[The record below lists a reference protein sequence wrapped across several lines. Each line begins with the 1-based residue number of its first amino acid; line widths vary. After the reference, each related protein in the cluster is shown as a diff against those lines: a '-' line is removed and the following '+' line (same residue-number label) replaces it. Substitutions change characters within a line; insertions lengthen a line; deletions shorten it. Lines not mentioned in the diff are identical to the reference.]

1 MDRTPICPVCGEEC
15 EEIFY
20 DKNHEVCGCEN
31 CVTSRDAW
39 EVLQEEID
47 EEERIK
53 ADYYIDYLKDMRHEV

>member
-1 MDRTPICPVCGEEC
+1 MDRTPICPICGEEC

-53 ADYYIDYLKDMRHEV
+53 ADYYIDYLKDMRYEV